1 MVRANMG
8 EESVDFTLTKE
19 AGDFNMTGIMENE
32 TSGARADSQSPCP
45 DPDSYPTIA
54 EFNEVLGTWASVLY
68 VVSAVIVV
76 ILALQY
82 GFLVGKFNKNVPNQ
96 RKVREIYIFG
106 GSRSPKNNVRT
117 AGAKINPFRWR
128 RCGST
133 PSTLWWPCSR
143 C

>member
-1 MVRANMG
+1 MVRENMG
-8 EESVDFTLTKE
+8 EESVDFTPTKE
-19 AGDFNMTGIMENE
+19 TGDFDLTGIMENE
-32 TSGARADSQSPCP
+32 TSGARQDSQSRCP

-96 RKVREIYIFG
+96 RKVSERVVLNAT
-106 GSRSPKNNVRT
+106 RVM
-117 AGAKINPFRWR
+117 
-128 RCGST
+128 
-133 PSTLWWPCSR
+133 
-143 C
+143 